1 MALQFSGE
9 SEKRIS
15 ELLQEYH
22 DKQAALLPVLFVAQE
37 EFGSLGEEATALV
50 ASRLE
55 LELMHVKSVVSFY
68 TMYKTQPVGKYH
80 IQVCNTLS
88 CAMAGS
94 TTVIDH
100 LKKRL
105 EIEAGEISGDGKFSI
120 EQVECL
126 ALCGSAPAMIINKTN
141 YENLT
146 IEKVDEILDSLE

>member
-1 MALQFSGE
+1 MALQFSSE

-37 EFGSLGEEATALV
+37 EFGSLGEEAVALV

-68 TMYKTQPVGKYH
+68 TMYNSKPVGKYH

-105 EIEAGEISGDGKFSI
+105 EIEAGEISKDGKFSI

-146 IEKVDEILDSLE
+146 IEKVDGILDSLE